1 VTKVLFISHLHPDH
15 VRGGGQ
21 QACYE
26 LFDQFRTEPG
36 YEPTLLACVPKW
48 AKDSLFV
55 HRDPIVGY
63 DRPDEFL
70 FLTRRYDTVWHSN
83 QDLNELQN
91 FEHFLTALKPDV
103 VHFQHFLFAGIETI
117 LITRKVLPHAKIVMT
132 LHEFAAICLS
142 DGHMIKQASRELCQ
156 SPSPFRCSDCYP
168 HIAPAIFA
176 RRQVYT
182 QDILSQVDHFV
193 VPSHFL
199 GDRFKAWG
207 LPDSK
212 ITFIDNGR
220 TAANDPLPDE
230 PGQTRNHHNRFGFTG
245 QLIEAKGGM
254 VVLEAV
260 DVLRRRGFE
269 NFCVYIYGAN
279 LAMAPEAFRKRIE
292 NPDDEIHKNLTFK
305 GSYSGSQIGQVMK
318 TLDWV
323 LVPSIWWE
331 NAPMVIQEA
340 FMHRKPVICSNIGG
354 MAEKVSHMVD
364 GLHFNVRDPYA
375 LADTM
380 QFAVEDEQLYP
391 KLVAGIK
398 PVFSAREGARQHKKL
413 YANLGVN

>member
-1 VTKVLFISHLHPDH
+1 
-15 VRGGGQ
+15 
-21 QACYE
+21 
-26 LFDQFRTEPG
+26 
-36 YEPTLLACVPKW
+36 
-48 AKDSLFV
+48 LFV

-63 DRPDEFL
+63 DRPDEYL
-70 FLTRRYDTVWHSN
+70 FLTLQYDTVWHSN
-83 QDLNELQN
+83 LELNELQN
-91 FEHFLTALKPDV
+91 FEHFLTALKPDI
-103 VHFQHFLFAGIETI
+103 VHFQHFLFAGMETI
-117 LITRKVLPHAKIVMT
+117 LIARKVLPHAKIVMT

-142 DGHMIKQASRELCQ
+142 DGHMIKQGSRELCQ

-168 HIAPAIFA
+168 HIAPAVFA
-176 RRQVYT
+176 RRRIYT

-199 GDRFKAWG
+199 GNRFKAWG
-207 LPDSK
+207 LPDNK

-220 TAANDPLPDE
+220 TGANDPLPDE
-230 PGQTRNHHNRFGFTG
+230 PRQTRNHHNRFGFTG
-245 QLIEAKGGM
+245 QLIEAKGGL

-260 DVLRRRGFE
+260 DILRRRGFE
-269 NFCVYIYGAN
+269 NFYVYIYGAN

-292 NPDDEIHKNLTFK
+292 NPDDELHENLTFK

-354 MAEKVSHMVD
+354 MAEKVRHMVD
-364 GLHFNVRDPYA
+364 GLQFNVRDPYA

-380 QFAVEDEQLYP
+380 QLAVEDEQIYP
-391 KLVAGIK
+391 KLIAGIK
-398 PVFSAREGARQHKKL
+398 PVFSARESARQHKKL
-413 YANLGVN
+413 YANLGMN